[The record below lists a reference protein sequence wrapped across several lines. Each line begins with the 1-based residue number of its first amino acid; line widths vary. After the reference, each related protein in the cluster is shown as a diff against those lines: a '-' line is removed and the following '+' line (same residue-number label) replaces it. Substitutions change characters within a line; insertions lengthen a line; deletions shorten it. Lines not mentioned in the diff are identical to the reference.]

1 MKKLSKAQLREMKE
15 WVDKKV
21 DKFFKASIDYSLNEY
36 DKLVILLTIKNDVL
50 EDEPISEY
58 ELKNFKELKEQL
70 EHHRNDVKDLTPKQK
85 DDLSFDWDWWEES
98 GKRDD
103 ILVNVN
109 FSNNLFTLFIRDI
122 DNKVTELEI
131 SKKEMEKWLKEKG
144 YKYGFEEGEKDLK
157 DLDVTMWNL
166 LYTYPANIKEYKY
179 MVVAF
184 SMMQYLGEYFEKEIK
199 EVLDTYKTEGE

>member
-1 MKKLSKAQLREMKE
+1 MKKLSKAQIREMKE

-21 DKFFKASIDYSLNEY
+21 DKFFKASIDYSLNE
-36 DKLVILLTIKNDVL
+36 DDELLILLTIKNDVL
-50 EDEPISEY
+50 ADEPIGEY

-70 EHHRNDVKDLTPKQK
+70 EDYRSDVKDLTPKQK

-103 ILVNVN
+103 IIVNVD
-109 FSNNLFTLFIRDI
+109 FSNNLFSLFIRDI
-122 DNKVTELEI
+122 DNKTTELEI

-144 YKYGFEEGEKDLK
+144 YKYGFEEGEKDLE
-157 DLDVTMWNL
+157 DLEITMWNL
-166 LYTYPANIKEYKY
+166 YYTYPANIKEYKY

-184 SMMQYLGEYFEKEIK
+184 SMMQYIGEYFEKEIK
-199 EVLDTYKTEGE
+199 EVLETYKTKGE